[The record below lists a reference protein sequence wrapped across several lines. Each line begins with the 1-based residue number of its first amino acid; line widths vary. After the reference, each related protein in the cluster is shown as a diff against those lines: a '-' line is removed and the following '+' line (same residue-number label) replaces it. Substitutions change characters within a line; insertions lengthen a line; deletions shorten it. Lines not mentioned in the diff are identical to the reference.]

1 MTYIAS
7 KCKKID
13 LACERLTHLDITVG
27 HLCCVRGGGGA
38 FGFSVLRFWLFFWT
52 GFSIFLCQKTSVSR
66 FWCALRFADFPFSL
80 RWEAREGTATRR
92 VLLSTEHCQSFF
104 INATPKLVTKSQAT
118 RD

>member
-27 HLCCVRGGGGA
+27 HLCCVRGGGGDSDFRFCS
-38 FGFSVLRFWLFFWT
+38 FGYFFLDRFFD
-52 GFSIFLCQKTSVSR
+52 FLCQKTSVSR

>member
-27 HLCCVRGGGGA
+27 HLRIFGFAVLAILLDRFFDFFVPKNFSFSVLVCIAVC
-38 FGFSVLRFWLFFWT
+38 GFSV
-52 GFSIFLCQKTSVSR
+52 
-66 FWCALRFADFPFSL
+66 FP
-80 RWEAREGTATRR
+80 TATRR

-104 INATPKLVTKSQAT
+104 INAIPKLVTKSQAT
-118 RD
+118 RN

>member
-27 HLCCVRGGGGA
+27 HLCCVGGGGGIRI
-38 FGFSVLRFWLFFWT
+38 FGFAVLAIFLDRFFD
-52 GFSIFLCQKTSVSR
+52 FLCQKTSVSR

-92 VLLSTEHCQSFF
+92 VLLSTGHCQSFF
-104 INATPKLVTKSQAT
+104 INATPQLVTKSQAT

>member
-27 HLCCVRGGGGA
+27 HLCCVRGGHSDFRFCG
-38 FGFSVLRFWLFFWT
+38 FGYFFT

>member
-13 LACERLTHLDITVG
+13 LGCERLTHLDIAVG
-27 HLCCVRGGGGA
+27 HLCCVRGGA
-38 FGFSVLRFWLFFWT
+38 FGFSVLRFWLFFWI
-52 GFSIFLCQKTSVSR
+52 GFSIFCAKKTSGSR
-66 FWCALRFADFPFSL
+66 FWCSLQFAGFPFSP

-104 INATPKLVTKSQAT
+104 INATLKLVTKSQAT